1 MVYLWAALYGLT
13 HTLSEY
19 ISIMFL
25 SSATW
30 PVPAA
35 MLLYTL
41 LLIRWIFR
49 SGNARDVG
57 LCIQPLLFPG
67 KWLYLLPLFLLP
79 CYNLLTAE
87 GFTIGLPSFLLMLSV
102 CVTEEIF
109 FRGFLLRFLAKRNI
123 TAGLL
128 LTNILFALFHLV
140 NLTRG
145 ADPGYTLIQT
155 VCAFAAGLCYST
167 AAIRSGSLLPCMAAH
182 FLTNITGSSTS
193 VQSGWKSAGLWL
205 CIAIYLCWG
214 ILQSLTIRKFNK
226 EIQS

>member
-1 MVYLWAALYGLT
+1 MVFLWAALYGLT
-13 HTLSEY
+13 YTLAER
-19 ISIMFL
+19 IAAFL

-41 LLIRWIFR
+41 LLICWVFR
-49 SGNARDVG
+49 SGHTRDVG
-57 LCIQPLLFPG
+57 LCIPSLLPPG

-79 CYNLLTAE
+79 AYNLLTADS
-87 GFTIGLPSFLLMLSV
+87 FSTNLPAVFLTLSV

-109 FRGFLLRFLAKRNI
+109 FRGFLLRYLAKRNM
-123 TAGLL
+123 AVGLL

-145 ADPGYTLIQT
+145 ADPGYTLVQT

-167 AAIRSGSLLPCMAAH
+167 ATIQSGSLLPCMAAH
-182 FLTNITGSSTS
+182 FLTNITGSDAS
-193 VQSGWKSAGLWL
+193 VPSALESAGLWL
-205 CIAIYLCWG
+205 CIAAYLCWG
-214 ILQSLTIRKFNK
+214 ILQSLSIRKFNK